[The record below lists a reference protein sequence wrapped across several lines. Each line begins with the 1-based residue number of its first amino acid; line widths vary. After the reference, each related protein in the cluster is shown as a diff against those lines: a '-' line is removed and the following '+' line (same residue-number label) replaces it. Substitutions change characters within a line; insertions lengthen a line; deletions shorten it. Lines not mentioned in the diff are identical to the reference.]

1 MLEHTRVWSA
11 LSVYI
16 CLPVSKWRYEVE
28 AAVHPVVHYV
38 SSVQPA
44 LIMKVS
50 FKLVVN
56 VLNDGLKA
64 EVINQ
69 TETGINTYTNP

>member
-1 MLEHTRVWSA
+1 M
-11 LSVYI
+11 
-16 CLPVSKWRYEVE
+16 
-28 AAVHPVVHYV
+28 HPVVHYV